1 MTRVVVRLAT
11 LGAVL
16 WLAGAGG
23 RTILGEEVGPPG
35 AGARP
40 LVVPAAGRRLVGWS
54 VSLAAL
60 PEGGFAAAWL
70 ERSPD
75 GGDTTVRTR
84 RFDAGL
90 NPLEGPVTVASS
102 TGCQGRVEIA
112 SLPEQGTIVVWCA
125 SSAERTWVLRARL
138 LHAGEPVGAAFELAD
153 TAHDLFAKT
162 PLVAC
167 GERALLAWAEAG
179 QAGRLRAVLLDRN
192 GQRVGEV
199 LDLGPTAG
207 GREAEPAIACGAGRF
222 LVAWSSGEA
231 LWTRAV
237 GLDASPAGPRLRVD
251 SGGPAGWK
259 GLPAVAIEASGA
271 AVFAWLE
278 RASGGLVVAARRFGR
293 DGTPEG
299 PELQV
304 SRETRP
310 VPGTGRGPRL
320 ALGGGGGGELL
331 VAWQGSERGA
341 SQAASFGRWF
351 DGRRHLPLEVEFPL
365 AVGESAS
372 PEIATLAN
380 GAFVLAW
387 ADPQE
392 LLSSGAWARLVARPA
407 PPGAPQ
413 TAAEVLCSGQRL
425 AAALAGLRVEGQP
438 TEMSLAPAA
447 AGTIWRAAY
456 PALAGNGGP
465 AAEAPAAASAL
476 APALVED
483 QGEGAAGAGAV
494 ACAPAAVDREDEER
508 AVWLAEHLRP
518 VGDAPVTAMTFF
530 RGEGVDTFRAD
541 LYLGGAA
548 DPAHPDRAGA
558 QRVAMAAHL
567 ALELRLY
574 CGPGGEPAQLRLRA
588 LPPCGEVSRGGGPS
602 SGCSDLARSYDLAWI
617 VRDETSAAPSRRSRP
632 WRPAL
637 GELWIALGGNEPLTE
652 TEGGTQP
659 KPAAPGG
666 LCRSMVT
673 KR

>member
-23 RTILGEEVGPPG
+23 RKILGEEVGPPG
-35 AGARP
+35 AGVRP
-40 LVVPAAGRRLVGWS
+40 LIVPAAGRRLVGWS

-75 GGDTTVRTR
+75 GGDTAVRTR

-90 NPLEGPVTVASS
+90 NPLESPVTVASS
-102 TGCQGRVEIA
+102 TGCQGQVEIA
-112 SLPEQGTIVVWCA
+112 PLPERGAIVVWCA
-125 SSAERTWVLRARL
+125 ASAERTWVLRARL

-179 QAGRLRAVLLDRN
+179 QAGRLHAALLDRT
-192 GQRVGEV
+192 GQRIGEV

-207 GREAEPAIACGAGRF
+207 GREAEPAIACGVGRF

-237 GLDASPAGPRLRVD
+237 GLDALPAGPRLRVD
-251 SGGPAGWK
+251 SGAHAGWK
-259 GLPAVAIEASGA
+259 GLPAVAIETSGA

-278 RASGGLVVAARRFGR
+278 REDSGGLVVAARRFAS
-293 DGTPEG
+293 DGTPVG
-299 PELQV
+299 PESQV

-331 VAWQGSERGA
+331 MAWQGSERGA
-341 SQAASFGRWF
+341 PQAASFGRWF
-351 DGRRHLPLEVEFPL
+351 DGCRHLPLEVEFPL
-365 AVGESAS
+365 AVGESESAS

-380 GAFVLAW
+380 GAFVVAW
-387 ADPQE
+387 ADSQE
-392 LLSSGAWARLVARPA
+392 LLAAGAWARLVALPA

-413 TAAEVLCSGQRL
+413 TPAEVLCSGQRL

-438 TEMSLAPAA
+438 AEICLAPAA
-447 AGTIWRAAY
+447 AGATWRAAY

-465 AAEAPAAASAL
+465 EAPAAAPA
-476 APALVED
+476 APLLIEEQA
-483 QGEGAAGAGAV
+483 GGPAGADAP

-518 VGDAPVTAMTFF
+518 VGSAPVTAMTFF

-541 LYLGGAA
+541 LYLAA
-548 DPAHPDRAGA
+548 AAGPAHSDRALA
-558 QRVAMAAHL
+558 QRVATAGHL
-567 ALELRLY
+567 ALELHLY

-588 LPPCGEVSRGGGPS
+588 LPPCGEASRGGSPS
-602 SGCSDLARSYDLAWI
+602 DGCTDLPRSYDLAWI
-617 VRDETSAAPSRRSRP
+617 PEETSPAPRRGSQL

-637 GELWIALGGNEPLTE
+637 GELWIALGGNEL
-652 TEGGTQP
+652 
-659 KPAAPGG
+659 AAPGG
-666 LCRSMVT
+666 LCPSKVV
-673 KR
+673 KHLLHASAAL